1 MKRLLHTLL
10 PLALILLPLRAADLF
25 PTFDQLPKETLF
37 PRDRP
42 VTVSP
47 DGDLLVNGK
56 PAHLLGAQLGL
67 EFLQHGFTPTEGYAP
82 EHRWLYEQ
90 PLSYESSQRL
100 GFDTFA
106 WFIPD
111 TFWLAK
117 YTKRSYPWQ
126 QTPENKRFREE
137 FLRNGLPGLIDVT
150 CFPWTFGTLGLDKR
164 YIGSIVPE
172 EAVNRYHGAAS
183 NHWVPYNIMHPE
195 GRRFYLDFWDYGCDF
210 ALANP
215 QCQPLYFELFN
226 EPAYDDPSPWNRTR
240 FALWLQQRFGSIA
253 ELNRRWNTTY
263 PSFEAVAQFKSRYD
277 HPALSVAWGRML
289 EEAMTQ
295 LAADGRQLVRR
306 KLPNTLVC
314 FQILGSNVYRALP
327 KSNIC
332 ITDISRHMDAI
343 SLPTGGGIS
352 TATGINLPPT
362 RTAESPSLPPAFGDG
377 LVQRHLFR
385 TIAGNRP
392 IHNPECYV
400 GTSRQSKYLV
410 PWQDFLRGASAT
422 YLFCWSKRAWEWRG
436 NGSAEGGKF
445 IAEKMPYILANPFAH
460 PTDSLTAFLQAKN
473 DIAATAD
480 LFAPRANRPKAQT
493 AILLSLPTERY
504 AGNSHFSEHND
515 IASYANALEFTH
527 HPYDVIPGDDPADF
541 SRYRVLITVGA
552 RNATPE
558 TRQAL
563 LAFVQDGGILVA
575 ARQTLPL
582 DEWGQPHQDGLP
594 FPALNP
600 LDRTSLVPLSPQ
612 APFAFSPLLP
622 GTITAK
628 LDKAIVT
635 SPEDTILATADGHPA
650 ITRRPL
656 GKGAIY
662 TIAPALQDYATAAV
676 LDAILSQNRLAPS
689 VTALRAAQRDLEP
702 NLEIH
707 LRQASNGLS
716 ALAILNLDNYPKL
729 TDITLPNHASA
740 ARDIRQNLA
749 LNVSGD
755 QPTIRLFIPANE
767 LVLIAAGQP
776 EALQQRF
783 GNPADNA
790 PDPQQAYSKA
800 NEQHLQQLA
809 KTGEADFHFHADSTQ
824 LQPINLRPFANSDF
838 RDTTPADDGKGGWLD
853 RGPKNGLANTPW
865 ELTPCLG
872 IPCDFIRHDANDGK
886 ACIVLKSSSSKL
898 DAPATISDIPVNARI
913 TSLFLF
919 HGAANV
925 VPDKTVMTYTVHYAD
940 GSTADI
946 PIVGGQDLDDWTLP
960 DHPRTAPRI
969 AWRNSQQRG
978 LYLTCW
984 RNPFPAKP
992 VQSLSVAS
1000 ANGEAIPFIAGITCE
1015 RLPDDLDAFPVDLS
1029 TTIAWG
1035 QLTTSLADGIL
1046 TVANSDTSADW
1057 AGLRFSPHTP
1067 VTLTAQQMRQGYLV
1081 FEINGGN
1088 DPFGCHKGNTSLQV
1102 SCPKGFHRLNLSVDS
1117 NPNTFQLR
1125 RIPLAR
1131 WQDKS
1136 KAPTFDISSIAFQ
1149 YTGTGKTAGFQL
1161 RNVRLEVP
1169 KAP

>member
-1 MKRLLHTLL
+1 MNRRLPALL
-10 PLALILLPLRAADLF
+10 LLAILLTLHAADLF
-25 PTFDQLPKETLF
+25 PAFDQLPKQTLF
-37 PRDRP
+37 PKDTP

-47 DGDLLVNGK
+47 DGDLLVHGK
-56 PAHLLGAQLGL
+56 PRHLLGIQLGL
-67 EFLQHGFTPTEGYAP
+67 EFPHHDFAPTQGYPP

-90 PLSYESSQRL
+90 PLSYESAQRL

-111 TFWLAK
+111 TAWLAK
-117 YTKRSYPWQ
+117 YTRHHYPWQ
-126 QTPENKRFREE
+126 RTPENKRFREE
-137 FLRNGLPGLIDVT
+137 FLRNGLPGLVDVT

-195 GRRFYLDFWDYGCDF
+195 GRRLYLDFWDYGCDF

-226 EPAYDDPSPWNRTR
+226 EPAYDDPSPWNRAR
-240 FALWLQQRFGSIA
+240 FALWLQRRFGSIA

-263 PSFEAVAQFKSRYD
+263 PSFDAVAQFKSRYD

-295 LAADGRQLVRR
+295 LAIDGRQLVRR

-343 SLPTGGGIS
+343 SLPTGGGVS
-352 TATGINLPPT
+352 TATGLTAPPA
-362 RTAESPSLPPAFGDG
+362 RTVEAPSLPPAFGDG

-400 GTSRQSKYLV
+400 GTSWQSKYLV

-422 YLFCWSKRAWEWRG
+422 YLFCWSKRAWEWKN

-445 IAEKMPYILANPFAH
+445 IAEKFPYIIANPFAH
-460 PTDSLTAFLQAKN
+460 PTDSLTAFRQAKD
-473 DIAATAD
+473 DIAAYAD
-480 LFAPRANRPKAQT
+480 LFAPRANRLQAHT
-493 AILLSLPTERY
+493 ALVLSLPTERY
-504 AGNSHFSEHND
+504 AGNSDFADHHD
-515 IASYANALEFTH
+515 IATYANALEFTH

-541 SRYRVLITVGA
+541 SRYRVLISVGA

-582 DEWGQPHQDGLP
+582 DEWGQPHRDGLP
-594 FPALNP
+594 FPELAPREHHDLAPLVANP
-600 LDRTSLVPLSPQ
+600 
-612 APFAFSPLLP
+612 PFATSPLLP

-628 LDKAIVT
+628 LDKTIVT
-635 SPEDTILATADGHPA
+635 TPQDTILATADGLPA

-676 LDAILSQNRLAPS
+676 LDAILRLHRLTPA
-689 VTALRAAQRDLEP
+689 VTALRANQHDLEP

-707 LRQASNGLS
+707 LRKTPELN
-716 ALAILNLDNYPKL
+716 ALAIINLDSYPKL
-729 TDITLPNHASA
+729 TDLTLPGNPTD
-740 ARDIRQNLA
+740 ARDLRHNL
-749 LNVSGD
+749 
-755 QPTIRLFIPANE
+755 RLRPEDHATVRLLIPPNE
-767 LVLIAAGQP
+767 LVLIACGQP
-776 EALQQRF
+776 DALLRRF
-783 GNPADNA
+783 GPPAQDA
-790 PDPQQAYSKA
+790 PSQDDAFRLAS
-800 NEQHLQQLA
+800 EQHRQKLA
-809 KTGEADFHFHADSTQ
+809 KDNEADFLFHADPTR
-824 LQPINLRPFANSDF
+824 LQPLNLRPYANSDF
-838 RDTTPADDGKGGWLD
+838 RDHSPAHDGKGGWLD
-853 RGPKNGLANTPW
+853 LGPKNGLDHTPW
-865 ELTPCLG
+865 EITSCLG

-886 ACIVLKSSSSKL
+886 ACLVLKSSSSNL
-898 DAPATISDIPVNARI
+898 DAPTTIGPIPVGARLA
-913 TSLFLF
+913 SLFLF
-919 HGAANV
+919 HGAANAT
-925 VPDKTVMTYTVHYAD
+925 PDQTVMTYTVRYAD
-940 GSTADI
+940 GSTDDI
-946 PIVGGQDLDDWTLP
+946 PIVAGQDLDDWTLP

-969 AWRNSQQRG
+969 AWRNGQGRG

-992 VQSLSVAS
+992 IQSLSVTS
-1000 ANGEAIPFIAGITCE
+1000 ANDKAIPFIAGITCE
-1015 RLPDDLDAFPVDLS
+1015 RLPDDLDAFPVDL
-1029 TTIAWG
+1029 TTTVAWG
-1035 QLTTSLADGIL
+1035 QLTTALADGIL
-1046 TVANSDTSADW
+1046 TVANSERSGDW
-1057 AGLRFSPHTP
+1057 AGLHFKLHTP
-1067 VTLTAQQMRQGYLV
+1067 VTLTAQQMQQGHLV

-1088 DPFGCHKGNTSLQV
+1088 DPFGNHKGGTSLQV
-1102 SCPKGFHRLNLSVDS
+1102 SCPKGYHRLNLAVDN
-1117 NPNTFQLR
+1117 NPNTFQLK
-1125 RIPLAR
+1125 RILLKR

-1136 KAPTFDISSIAFQ
+1136 KAPTFDLSSISFQ

-1161 RNVRLEVP
+1161 RNVRLEIP